1 MSRIAP
7 SWRGRAIRGPLPSP
21 LSRTTARGSCPVRRR
36 GPGSRPRPAARLR
49 GMRKGGGVR
58 ERRSRGRPR
67 AIRRISR
74 PRIPSWDPDRP
85 LARGRGAH
93 ARPRARAADAAA
105 TAASFLPSTHQTCA
119 PAARPPPAAAAA
131 PPGRPRRRNRFSAGR
146 PPHAP
151 TAARGQRARTPSPG
165 AGRARDGGGARRRAR
180 RRAASRRSGRLG
192 GRLGGVGNRSAAQT
206 GRCRPDGPS
215 GREEGGGEA
224 PARRTRPAWRR
235 RHAAAP
241 PSLTCATPSS
251 ASRRMF
257 SAMRAARWAS

>member
-105 TAASFLPSTHQTCA
+105 TAASFLPSTPQTCA

-151 TAARGQRARTPSPG
+151 TAARRAPRLWASR
-165 AGRARDGGGARRRAR
+165 GRRAHVTRGARRALEFLSVSSIW
-180 RRAASRRSGRLG
+180 A
-192 GRLGGVGNRSAAQT
+192 
-206 GRCRPDGPS
+206 
-215 GREEGGGEA
+215 
-224 PARRTRPAWRR
+224 
-235 RHAAAP
+235 
-241 PSLTCATPSS
+241 CANQYSHLKY
-251 ASRRMF
+251 F
-257 SAMRAARWAS
+257 